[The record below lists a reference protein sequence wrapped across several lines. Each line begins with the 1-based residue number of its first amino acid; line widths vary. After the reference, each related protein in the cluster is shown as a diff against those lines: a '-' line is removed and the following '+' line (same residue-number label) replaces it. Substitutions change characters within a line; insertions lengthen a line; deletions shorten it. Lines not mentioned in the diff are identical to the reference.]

1 MRLQCRDFALPVSLL
16 AAFCVTVP
24 AWGVSCTTESQ
35 MTQAERGVLEQAS
48 RSLGAQMQA
57 GDTAAVKADTAAS
70 VAGHFEPL
78 ATTIEQAAPE
88 IKQATLTVEAL
99 YSLKATDVQAGE
111 GSAEFFCA
119 LPNSSLVVT
128 VTIPGLPPG
137 DYALAILHATG
148 VAHPRQ
154 ISLILEEEP
163 AGSAHWKLAG
173 LYVRP
178 LRAGGHDGLWY
189 WKHARVY
196 AQRKQNWNAYFYYQT
211 AEFLLNPVDFLSSP
225 NLQKLQKEMDA
236 VKPADL
242 PGKSPLL
249 VEAGGQSLAVTAL
262 RTDTFQGGLDLVVD
276 YQAKGVSGPVETRT
290 QIVDL
295 MKALLA
301 KHPELRESFHGLW
314 VYASSGTGAP
324 FAIELPM
331 NQIQ

>member
-1 MRLQCRDFALPVSLL
+1 MRLRWLGFAAPVGLL
-16 AAFCVTVP
+16 ALMCWPAPAF
-24 AWGVSCTTESQ
+24 GVSCTTESQ
-35 MTQAERGVLEQAS
+35 MTQAERGAFEQAA
-48 RSLGAQMQA
+48 RSLGGQIQA
-57 GDTAAVKADTAAS
+57 GNAAAVKADTAAS
-70 VAGHFEPL
+70 VAAHFEPL
-78 ATTIEQAAPE
+78 AATIEQVSPE

-99 YSLKATDVQAGE
+99 YSLKATDIQP
-111 GSAEFFCA
+111 GSGNAEFFCA

-148 VAHPRQ
+148 VAHPQQ
-154 ISLILEEEP
+154 ISLILESQG
-163 AGSAHWKLAG
+163 AGSAQWKLAG

-178 LRAGGHDGLWY
+178 LTVAGHDGVWF
-189 WKHARVY
+189 WKQARAY
-196 AQRKQNWNAYFYYQT
+196 AERKQNWNAWFYYQT

-225 NLQKLQKEMDA
+225 NLQKLQKEMAA

-242 PGKSPLL
+242 PGKSPLM

-262 RTDTFQGGLDLVVD
+262 RTDSFQGGLDLVVD
-276 YQAKGVSGPVETRT
+276 YKARSVSGPVETRT

-301 KHPELRESFHGLW
+301 KHPELREGFHGLW
-314 VYASSGTGAP
+314 VYAANGTGAP

-331 NQIQ
+331 DQIH